1 MRDPDLRRLLRE
13 ELLNLEQALP
23 SFERSLAKCASLS
36 PSPRQSFE
44 DEESFDA
51 LTSKFARI
59 SDIFT
64 QKVLKT
70 FVALLRED
78 APTFIDR
85 MNLCEKLGV
94 IPSAAQMIAV
104 RDLRNT
110 IAHEY
115 ATDDL
120 MEVYRD
126 TVALSPRLIEAIS
139 SARERANA
147 ALSS

>member
-1 MRDPDLRRLLRE
+1 MREADLRRLLAE
-13 ELLNLEQALP
+13 EAQALKQALP
-23 SFERSLAKCASLS
+23 SFQKSLAKCASLS

-51 LTSKFARI
+51 LTSKFARV

-120 MEVYRD
+120 LEIYRD
-126 TVALSPRLIEAIS
+126 TVDLSPHLLEAIAS
-139 SARERANA
+139 SEERVSA
-147 ALSS
+147 ALGA

>member
-1 MRDPDLRRLLRE
+1 MREADLRRLLAE
-13 ELLNLEQALP
+13 EAQALKQALP
-23 SFERSLAKCASLS
+23 SFRKSLAKCASLS

-51 LTSKFARI
+51 LTSKFARV

-120 MEVYRD
+120 LEIYRD
-126 TVALSPRLIEAIS
+126 TVDLSPRLLEAI
-139 SARERANA
+139 ARSEERVSA
-147 ALSS
+147 ALGA

>member
-51 LTSKFARI
+51 LTSKFART

-126 TVALSPRLIEAIS
+126 TVALSPRLIEAIT

>member
-1 MRDPDLRRLLRE
+1 MREADLQRLLE
-13 ELLNLEQALP
+13 EEAQALKQALP
-23 SFERSLAKCASLS
+23 SFQKSLAKCASMS

-85 MNLCEKLGV
+85 MNLCEKLGI

-126 TVALSPRLIEAIS
+126 TVALAPRLLEAINL
-139 SARERANA
+139 AGERVRAT
-147 ALSS
+147 LST

>member
-126 TVALSPRLIEAIS
+126 TVALSPRLIEAIT

>member
-13 ELLNLEQALP
+13 ELLSLEQALP

-85 MNLCEKLGV
+85 MNFCEKLGV